1 MGGRSDPCVAVKPSA
16 HIRWIEE
23 KVRRKTPNLILKQEG
38 SDAGRGD
45 APWHVS
51 ISALIKITEGYK
63 IVCQGAILSERWILT
78 AASCVD
84 DDPID
89 IMVEAGRNGGNK
101 QTEYTIRRF
110 KHKDYKVNDKYDKHN
125 IALIFLNN
133 DLNFDGDYV
142 KPIQFLTVYPAEDC
156 KVFGWEYNYET
167 KPNAYENPLQV
178 RQVEII
184 DSKRCISPMLKP
196 KALQFFLSSRHH
208 ICTEQEHGRPTI
220 SVEAGTALI
229 CKGRNNQDYG
239 IFGVASFGGHWER
252 VGGGAGPKTFT
263 SIAENLTWITGK
275 QKEIEKP
282 PRPTRKKY
290 QKIKKADK

>member
-1 MGGRSDPCVAVKPSA
+1 
-16 HIRWIEE
+16 
-23 KVRRKTPNLILKQEG
+23 
-38 SDAGRGD
+38 
-45 APWHVS
+45 
-51 ISALIKITEGYK
+51 
-63 IVCQGAILSERWILT
+63 
-78 AASCVD
+78 VD

-89 IMVEAGRNGGNK
+89 IMVEAGSHGGNK
-101 QTEYTIRRF
+101 QTEYTRKRF
-110 KHKDYKVNDKYDKHN
+110 QHKDYKVNDKYDRHN

-142 KPIQFLTVYPAEDC
+142 KPINILTDNPSEEC

-167 KPNAYENPLQV
+167 KPNVYENPLQV

-263 SIAENLTWITGK
+263 SIAENLTWITSK